1 MQSNKQQNGVLK
13 RFLGAVEQ
21 TGDIALR
28 YQYQKDMML
37 NNILSEQEIDL
48 IADRVLSRISA
59 TVDVSEII
67 QKIGELDKMI
77 KNLGQ

>member
-67 QKIGELDKMI
+67 QKIEELDKMI

>member
-67 QKIGELDKMI
+67 QKIEELDQMI

>member
-37 NNILSEQEIDL
+37 NNILPEQEIDL

-67 QKIGELDKMI
+67 QKIEELDKMI